1 MSLSSDEAKN
11 ILAKCLFVNPDSI
24 EDEDVIVEIKA
35 IDSLAFETIM
45 LEVEES
51 TGQPVDPIDILQLQ
65 TVADLAKIIANKKS
79 T

>member
-1 MSLSSDEAKN
+1 MSLSIDEAKN

-24 EDEDVIVEIKA
+24 EDDDVIAEIKP

-51 TGQPVDPIDILQLQ
+51 TGQPVNPIDILQLQ

>member
-1 MSLSSDEAKN
+1 MSLSVEEAKN
-11 ILAKCLFVNPDSI
+11 ILAKCLFVSPDSI
-24 EDEDVIVEIKA
+24 DDEDVIAEIKP

-51 TGQPVDPIDILQLQ
+51 TGQPIDPIDILQLQ
-65 TVADLAKIIANKKS
+65 TVADLAKIIAKKKS

>member
-1 MSLSSDEAKN
+1 MSVSIDEAKN
-11 ILAKCLFVNPDSI
+11 ILAKCLFVSPDAI
-24 EDEDVIVEIKA
+24 EDEDVIVEIKP

-45 LEVEES
+45 LEVEET
-51 TGQPVDPIDILQLQ
+51 TGQPVDPLDILQLQ

>member
-1 MSLSSDEAKN
+1 MSLSVEEAKN
-11 ILAKCLFVNPDSI
+11 ILAKCLFVSPDSI
-24 EDEDVIVEIKA
+24 DDDDVIAEIKP

-51 TGQPVDPIDILQLQ
+51 TGQPIDPIDILQLQ